1 MINPKTP
8 YPFDRVV
15 RLVTTA
21 GVLLGLIWLFRY
33 LSDVLIPF
41 AVDMLLAYLT
51 NPLVDRVQKR
61 VSNRVASVIIC
72 LFIIAFGVILLI
84 WFLVPMILSEI
95 TNMGR
100 ILSQLAGDA
109 ELAERASKILPP
121 EIWHAIKDFAASA
134 DIRAFFRDA
143 NIFKI
148 LQIVTQRVLPG
159 VWGLITGT
167 ASFLIGIV
175 GLSVIGLYLVFILI
189 DYQNISRGWSQL
201 IPPSYRDAVVKF
213 LEAFEEIMSRYF
225 RGQAAVAA
233 ICGVLFA
240 IGFSIIHLPLGLLLG
255 LFIGL
260 LNMVPYL
267 QIIGM
272 IPAFLLAIFMAIE
285 GETSVWMAIGMTAM
299 VFAVVQ
305 AIQDLILTPKIMGK
319 VTGLNPAMMI
329 LSLSIWGKLLGFL
342 GLIIALPMTYL
353 LLTYYRQMLA
363 ASASAEHP
371 NEKLLSNDK
380 SV

>member
-1 MINPKTP
+1 LINPKTP
-8 YPFDRVV
+8 YTFDRVV
-15 RLVTTA
+15 RQVITA
-21 GVLLGLIWLFRY
+21 GVLFGLLWLFSY
-33 LSDVLIPF
+33 LSDVLVPF
-41 AVDMLLAYLT
+41 AVAMLLAYLT
-51 NPLVDRVQKR
+51 NPFVDRLQKR
-61 VSNRVASVIIC
+61 ISSRAASVIFC
-72 LFIIAFGVILLI
+72 LFFIALLGILFL
-84 WFLVPMILSEI
+84 WFLVPLIFSEI
-95 TNMGR
+95 SNMGR

-109 ELAERASKILPP
+109 EIAKRAGKILPP
-121 EIWHAIKDFAASA
+121 EIWYVIKDFAANAEIQS
-134 DIRAFFRDA
+134 FFRDA
-143 NIFKI
+143 NVFKI
-148 LQIVTQRVLPG
+148 LQVVTQRVLPG
-159 VWGLITGT
+159 VWGLITGAT
-167 ASFLIGIV
+167 SFLTGIV

-201 IPPSYRDAVVKF
+201 IPPAHRDAVVRF
-213 LEAFEEIMSRYF
+213 LEAFEKIMNQYF

-240 IGFSIIHLPLGLLLG
+240 IGFSIIQLPMGILLG
-255 LFIGL
+255 LFIGF
-260 LNMVPYL
+260 LNMVPYM

-285 GETSVWMAIGMTAM
+285 GETGIWMAIGMTAM

-329 LSLSIWGKLLGFL
+329 LSLSIWGKLLGLL

-363 ASASAEHP
+363 AGAELP
-371 NEKLLSNDK
+371 SETLISDDK
-380 SV
+380 

>member
-1 MINPKTP
+1 MINQKTP
-8 YPFDRVV
+8 YTFDRVV
-15 RLVTTA
+15 RLVITA
-21 GVLLGLIWLFRY
+21 GVLLGLIWLFSY

-41 AVDMLLAYLT
+41 AAAMLLAYLT

-61 VSNRVASVIIC
+61 ISSRVVSVIIC
-72 LFIIAFGVILLI
+72 LFIIALLVILLI

-109 ELAERASKILPP
+109 ELAKRASKILPP
-121 EIWHAIKDFAASA
+121 EIWHTIKDFAARA
-134 DIRAFFRDA
+134 DIQTFFKDA

-148 LQIVTQRVLPG
+148 LQIVTQRALPG

-189 DYQNISRGWSQL
+189 DYQNISRGWSLL
-201 IPPSYRDAVVKF
+201 IPPAYRDSVVRF
-213 LEAFEEIMSRYF
+213 LEAFEKIMSQYF

-240 IGFSIIHLPLGLLLG
+240 IGFSIIHLPMGIVLG

-267 QIIGM
+267 QIIGL
-272 IPAFLLAIFMAIE
+272 IPAFLFAIFMAIE
-285 GETSVWMAIGMTAM
+285 GETGIWMAIGMTAM
-299 VFAVVQ
+299 VFVVVQ

-319 VTGLNPAMMI
+319 VTGFNPAMMI

-353 LLTYYRQMLA
+353 LLTYYRQA
-363 ASASAEHP
+363 IAASAEHP
-371 NEKLLSNDK
+371 TETLLSNDK
-380 SV
+380 PV

>member
-1 MINPKTP
+1 MINQKTP
-8 YPFDRVV
+8 YTFDRVV
-15 RLVTTA
+15 RLIITA
-21 GVLLGLIWLFRY
+21 GVLLGLIWLFSY

-41 AVDMLLAYLT
+41 AAAMLLAYLT
-51 NPLVDRVQKR
+51 NPFVDRVQKR
-61 VSNRVASVIIC
+61 ISSRVVSVIIC
-72 LFIIAFGVILLI
+72 LFIIALLGTLFI

-95 TNMGR
+95 SNMGR

-109 ELAERASKILPP
+109 EFARRAGKILPP
-121 EIWHAIKDFAASA
+121 EIWHAIKDFAAST
-134 DIRAFFRDA
+134 DIQTFFKDA

-159 VWGLITGT
+159 VWGLITGAT
-167 ASFLIGIV
+167 SFLIGIV

-189 DYQNISRGWSQL
+189 DYQNMSRGWSQL
-201 IPPSYRDAVVKF
+201 IPPAYRDAVVRF
-213 LEAFEEIMSRYF
+213 LEAFEKIMNQYF
-225 RGQAAVAA
+225 RGQAVVAA

-240 IGFSIIHLPLGLLLG
+240 VGFSIIHLPMAILLG
-255 LFIGL
+255 LFIGF

-272 IPAFLLAIFMAIE
+272 IPAFLFAIFMAIE
-285 GETSVWMAIGMTAM
+285 GETGIWMAIGMTAM

-319 VTGLNPAMMI
+319 VTGFNPAMMI

-363 ASASAEHP
+363 ASAEHP
-371 NEKLLSNDK
+371 TETLFSNDK
-380 SV
+380 QV

>member
-8 YPFDRVV
+8 YTFDRVV
-15 RLVTTA
+15 RLVITA
-21 GVLLGLIWLFRY
+21 GLFLGLIWLFRY
-33 LSDVLIPF
+33 LSDVLVPF
-41 AVDMLLAYLT
+41 AAAMLLAYLT

-61 VSNRVASVIIC
+61 ISSRVVSVIIC
-72 LFIIAFGVILLI
+72 LFIIALLVILFI
-84 WFLVPMILSEI
+84 WFLVPMIFSEI
-95 TNMGR
+95 TSMGR

-109 ELAERASKILPP
+109 ELAKRAGKILPP
-121 EIWHAIKDFAASA
+121 EIWLAIKDFAASA
-134 DIRAFFRDA
+134 DIQAFFRDA

-167 ASFLIGIV
+167 TSFLIGIV

-201 IPPSYRDAVVKF
+201 IPPAYRDAVVKF
-213 LEAFEEIMSRYF
+213 LEAFEKIMSRYF

-240 IGFSIIHLPLGLLLG
+240 IGFSIIHLPMGILLG
-255 LFIGL
+255 LSIGL

-272 IPAFLLAIFMAIE
+272 IPAFLFAIFMALE
-285 GETSVWMAIGMTAM
+285 GETGIWMAVGMTAM

-363 ASASAEHP
+363 ASAEHP
-371 NEKLLSNDK
+371 TETLLSNDK

>member
-1 MINPKTP
+1 MINQKIP
-8 YPFDRVV
+8 YTFDRVV
-15 RLVTTA
+15 RLTITM
-21 GVLLGLIWLFRY
+21 GVLLGLIWLSSY

-41 AVDMLLAYLT
+41 AIAMLLAYLT
-51 NPLVDRVQKR
+51 NPLVDRVQKKIP
-61 VSNRVASVIIC
+61 NRVVSVIIC
-72 LFIIAFGVILLI
+72 LFIIVLSAILLV
-84 WFLVPMILSEI
+84 WLLVPMILSEI
-95 TNMGR
+95 SSMGR

-109 ELAERASKILPP
+109 EFARRAGKILPP
-121 EIWHAIKDFAASA
+121 EIWHAIKDFAART
-134 DIRAFFRDA
+134 DIQAFFKDA

-148 LQIVTQRVLPG
+148 LQVFTQKVLPG
-159 VWGLITGT
+159 VWGLIAGAT
-167 ASFLIGIV
+167 SFLLGIV
-175 GLSVIGLYLVFILI
+175 GLSVIGLYLLFILI

-201 IPPSYRDAVVKF
+201 IPPAYRDAVVRF
-213 LEAFEEIMSRYF
+213 LEAFEKIMNQYF

-240 IGFSIIHLPLGLLLG
+240 TGFTVIHLPMGIVLG

-272 IPAFLLAIFMAIE
+272 IPAFLFAIFMAIE
-285 GETSVWMAIGMTAM
+285 GDTGIWMALGMTAM

-329 LSLSIWGKLLGFL
+329 LSLSIWGKLMGFL

-353 LLTYYRQMLA
+353 VLTYYRQMIA
-363 ASASAEHP
+363 ASAETP
-371 NEKLLSNDK
+371 VSNDR
-380 SV
+380 SI

>member
-1 MINPKTP
+1 MINQKTP
-8 YPFDRVV
+8 YTFDRVV
-15 RLVTTA
+15 RLIITA
-21 GVLLGLIWLFRY
+21 GVLLGLIWLFSY
-33 LSDVLIPF
+33 LSDVLFPF
-41 AVDMLLAYLT
+41 AAAMLLAYLT
-51 NPLVDRVQKR
+51 NPFVDWVQKR
-61 VSNRVASVIIC
+61 ISNRVVSVIIC
-72 LFIIAFGVILLI
+72 LFIIALLLILFI

-109 ELAERASKILPP
+109 ELAKRAGKILPP

-134 DIRAFFRDA
+134 DIQAFFRDA

-167 ASFLIGIV
+167 TSFLIGIV

-201 IPPSYRDAVVKF
+201 IPPAYRDAVVKF
-213 LEAFEEIMSRYF
+213 LEAFEKIMSRYF

-240 IGFSIIHLPLGLLLG
+240 IGFSIIHLPMGILLG
-255 LFIGL
+255 LSIGL

-272 IPAFLLAIFMAIE
+272 IPAFLFAIFMAIE
-285 GETSVWMAIGMTAM
+285 GETGIWMAIGMTAM

-363 ASASAEHP
+363 ASAEHP
-371 NEKLLSNDK
+371 TETLLSNDK